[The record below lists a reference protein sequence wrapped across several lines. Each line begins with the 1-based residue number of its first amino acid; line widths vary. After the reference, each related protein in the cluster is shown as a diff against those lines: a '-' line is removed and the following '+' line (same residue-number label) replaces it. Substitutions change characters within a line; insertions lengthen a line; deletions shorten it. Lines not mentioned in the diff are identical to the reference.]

1 MLAPDDG
8 NRQAHQDVTPL
19 TTILHSTA
27 CFRQCTHTSRIRQ
40 ADVILFSRSKGVPVA
55 LTSKSDPTHHRVV
68 GHDLDLI
75 QPRGSS
81 NNPTRQSN
89 LNIHVICTQ
98 AECMSRLFFSKQVR
112 QFEVSST
119 RVCVS
124 IHLW

>member
-27 CFRQCTHTSRIRQ
+27 CFRQCTHASRIRQ
-40 ADVILFSRSKGVPVA
+40 TNVTLFSRSVGVPVA
-55 LTSKSDPTHHRVV
+55 LTSKSDPTHHQMV
-68 GHDLDLI
+68 GHDLDLV
-75 QPRGSS
+75 QPRNSLKQPNSTKQPKYTCYMHTGRMHEQIVF
-81 NNPTRQSN
+81 T
-89 LNIHVICTQ
+89 
-98 AECMSRLFFSKQVR
+98 KQVR